1 MITLE
6 EIPLECL
13 KFKFINASGPGGQH
27 VNKASTAVELSVDLN
42 NLPFTPGVIKRLK
55 TKHQGKINKLGR
67 LIIQVD
73 SFRSQLQNR
82 KQATDRLIGMLNE
95 VRTPPKKRIATK
107 PTNSSKK
114 KRLDNKKKK
123 AQKKSQRQSPRL
135 D

>member
-6 EIPLECL
+6 EIPPECL

-27 VNKASTAVELSVDLN
+27 VNKASTAVELSVDLD
-42 NLPFTPGVIKRLK
+42 NLPFTPGLLSRLK
-55 TKHQGKINKLGR
+55 TKHRGKVNKKGR

-82 KQATDRLIGMLNE
+82 RQATDRLIEMLNQAK
-95 VRTPPKKRIATK
+95 TPPKKRMATS
-107 PTNSSKK
+107 PTRSSRK
-114 KRLDNKKKK
+114 KRVDDKKRRGIKK
-123 AQKKSQRQSPRL
+123 TNRKKPGF

>member
-27 VNKASTAVELSVDLN
+27 VNKASTAVELSVDLDS
-42 NLPFTPGVIKRLK
+42 LPFAHGVIRRLK

-95 VRTPPKKRIATK
+95 VRKPPKKRIATK

-114 KRLDNKKKK
+114 KRLDNKKRKG
-123 AQKKSQRQSPRL
+123 QKKSQRKSPRL

>member
-6 EIPLECL
+6 EIPPECL

-27 VNKASTAVELSVDLN
+27 VNKASTAVELSVDLD
-42 NLPFTPGVIKRLK
+42 NLPFNPGLLTRLK
-55 TKHQGKINKLGR
+55 TKHHGKVNKKGR

-82 KQATDRLIGMLNE
+82 RQATDRLIEMLNQAK
-95 VRTPPKKRIATK
+95 TPPKKRMATS
-107 PTNSSKK
+107 PTRSSRK
-114 KRLDNKKKK
+114 KRVDDKKRRGIKK
-123 AQKKSQRQSPRL
+123 ANRKKPGF